1 MMSEPPGVPF
11 RAGFDH
17 ATSPELVG
25 ASFDGWSR
33 LRAES
38 PAFRS
43 DIAGAYDLWYLLR
56 YADIRS
62 ALQDHEL
69 FSSRSVQYV
78 GDSPQRLLPEEL
90 DPPEHAKYRRLLNAP
105 LSPAAVRAGEEQI
118 RTLCV
123 RLIDEI
129 APRGECDFL
138 TAFAQRFPTAI
149 FLGLMGLPVGKVT
162 EFVGR
167 AQTVLHV
174 TGEQD
179 PDFSQRTAAAT
190 GIIADIGA
198 AVASRRAT
206 PRDDMIS
213 TLVSSTVDDR
223 ALTDDELYQLGFLLY
238 LAGLDTVANVLTYS
252 FRFLAGRRD
261 LRSLLRDEP
270 GKIPDVVEELLRL
283 FSIASTVRVVTRDT
297 VFAGCPMKAGD
308 RVVLPTASA
317 GRDDRQYRD
326 PDEFRLDR
334 FAKAH
339 LAFGAGPH
347 RCAGAHLAR
356 LELRIALE
364 EWHSRIPDYELA
376 DEQALTEYVG
386 AVAGLTALPLRWEPT
401 TSRPL
406 CHSRLPHNGGGDDD

>member
-1 MMSEPPGVPF
+1 MLQLMMPESTGVPF

-38 PAFRS
+38 PAFKS
-43 DIAGAYDLWYLLR
+43 DIAGTYDLWYLLR
-56 YADIRS
+56 YADIKA

-69 FSSRSVQYV
+69 FSSRSVQYL

-105 LSPAAVRAGEEQI
+105 LAPSAIRAREDQI

-123 RLIDEI
+123 ALIDEI

-138 TAFAQRFPTAI
+138 TGFAQRFPTAI
-149 FLGLMGLPVGKVT
+149 FLDLMGLAAGKAA
-162 EFVGR
+162 EFIAR

-179 PDFSQRTAAAT
+179 PDLSRRATAAME
-190 GIIADIGA
+190 IIADIGA
-198 AVASRRAT
+198 AVASRRKT

-213 TLVSSTVDDR
+213 RLVSSTVDDR
-223 ALTDDELYQLGFLLY
+223 PLTDDELYQLGFLLY
-238 LAGLDTVANVLTYS
+238 LVGLDTTANVLTYS
-252 FRFLAGRRD
+252 FRFLAGRPD
-261 LRSLLRDEP
+261 LRSMLRGEP
-270 GKIPDVVEELLRL
+270 DKIPHAVEEFLRL
-283 FSIASTVRVVTRDT
+283 FSIASTVRVVTSDT
-297 VFAGCPMKAGD
+297 VFSGCPMKAHD

-317 GRDDRQYRD
+317 GRDGEQFPD

-334 FAKAH
+334 VPNAH
-339 LAFGAGPH
+339 LAFGTGPH

-364 EWHSRIPDYELA
+364 EWHRRIPDYELA
-376 DEQALTEYVG
+376 DDKPVTEYVG
-386 AVAGLTALPLRWEPT
+386 AVAGLTALPLRWQPQ
-401 TSRPL
+401 
-406 CHSRLPHNGGGDDD
+406 NGGDRDD

>member
-1 MMSEPPGVPF
+1 MLQLMMPESTGVPF

-25 ASFDGWSR
+25 ASFGGWSR

-43 DIAGAYDLWYLLR
+43 DVGGTYDLWYLLR
-56 YADIRS
+56 YADIRA
-62 ALQDHEL
+62 ALQDYEL

-78 GDSPQRLLPEEL
+78 GDSPQRMLPEEL

-105 LSPAAVRAGEEQI
+105 LSPSAIRTREEQI

-123 RLIDEI
+123 TLIDEI
-129 APRGECDFL
+129 APRGKCDFL
-138 TAFAQRFPTAI
+138 TGFAQRLPTTI
-149 FLGLMGLPVGKVT
+149 FLDLMGLPAGKAT
-162 EFVGR
+162 EFIAR

-179 PDFSQRTAAAT
+179 PDFSQRATAAME
-190 GIIADIGA
+190 IIADIGA
-198 AVASRRAT
+198 AVASRRET

-213 TLVSSTVDDR
+213 RLVTSTVDDR
-223 ALTDDELYQLGFLLY
+223 LLTDDELYQLGFLLY

-252 FRFLAGRRD
+252 FRFLAGRPD

-270 GKIPDVVEELLRL
+270 DKIPHAVEEFLRL
-283 FSIASTVRVVTRDT
+283 FSIASTVRVVTGDT
-297 VFAGCPMKAGD
+297 MFAGCPMKAGD

-317 GRDDRQYRD
+317 GRDGAQFPD

-334 FAKAH
+334 VPNAH

-364 EWHSRIPDYELA
+364 EWHRRIPDYQLA
-376 DEQALTEYVG
+376 DDKPVTEYVG
-386 AVAGLTALPLRWEPT
+386 AVAGLTALPLRWQP
-401 TSRPL
+401 RFG
-406 CHSRLPHNGGGDDD
+406 RQQQDGGDRDD

>member
-1 MMSEPPGVPF
+1 MTETTDVRF
-11 RAGFDH
+11 RHGFDH
-17 ATSPELVG
+17 ATSPELLG

-33 LRAES
+33 LRGQG

-43 DIAGAYDLWYLLR
+43 DIGGSYDLWYLLR
-56 YADIRS
+56 YADIS
-62 ALQDHEL
+62 AALRDHEL
-69 FSSRSVQYV
+69 FSSRSVQYL

-90 DPPEHAKYRRLLNAP
+90 DPPEHAKYRRLLTAP
-105 LSPAAVRAGEEQI
+105 LSLSAVRAREEQI

-123 RLIDEI
+123 TLIDEI

-138 TAFAQRFPTAI
+138 TAFAQRFPTTI
-149 FLGLMGLPVGKVT
+149 FMDLMGLPIGQT
-162 EFVGR
+162 AEFIAR

-179 PDFSQRTAAAT
+179 PDFSRRGTAAME
-190 GIIADIGA
+190 IIADIAA
-198 AVASRRAT
+198 AVASRRES
-206 PRDDMIS
+206 PQGDMIS
-213 TLVSSTVDDR
+213 LLVSSTVDDR
-223 ALTDDELYQLGFLLY
+223 PLTDDELYQLGFLLY

-252 FRFLAGRRD
+252 FRFLAERPD
-261 LRSLLRDEP
+261 LRSLLRREP
-270 GKIPDVVEELLRL
+270 DKIPHAVEEFLRL

-297 VFAGCPMKAGD
+297 EFAGCPMKAGD

-317 GRDDRQYRD
+317 GRDGGQYPD

-334 FAKAH
+334 SPNPH

-364 EWHSRIPDYELA
+364 EWHRRIPDYELA
-376 DEQALTEYVG
+376 ADTPVNEYVG
-386 AVAGLTALPLRWEPT
+386 AVAGLTALPLRWQA
-401 TSRPL
+401 
-406 CHSRLPHNGGGDDD
+406 

>member
-1 MMSEPPGVPF
+1 MRACRMEMLQLMMPESTGVPF

-17 ATSPELVG
+17 AMSPELVG

-43 DIAGAYDLWYLLR
+43 DIAGTYDLWYLLR
-56 YADIRS
+56 YADIKA
-62 ALQDHEL
+62 ALHDHEL
-69 FSSRSVQYV
+69 FSSRSVQYL

-105 LSPAAVRAGEEQI
+105 LSPSAIRAREDQI

-123 RLIDEI
+123 ALIDEI

-138 TAFAQRFPTAI
+138 TGFAQRFPTAI
-149 FLGLMGLPVGKVT
+149 FLDLMGLPAGKAA
-162 EFVGR
+162 EFIGR

-179 PDFSQRTAAAT
+179 PDFSQRATAALE
-190 GIIADIGA
+190 IIADIGA
-198 AVASRRAT
+198 AVASRRET

-213 TLVSSTVDDR
+213 RLVSSTVDDR
-223 ALTDDELYQLGFLLY
+223 PLTDDELYQLGFLLY
-238 LAGLDTVANVLTYS
+238 LAGLDTTANVLTYS
-252 FRFLAGRRD
+252 FRFLAGRPD
-261 LRSLLRDEP
+261 LRSMLRDEP
-270 GKIPDVVEELLRL
+270 DKIPHAVEEFLRL
-283 FSIASTVRVVTRDT
+283 FSIASTVRVVTSDT
-297 VFAGCPMKAGD
+297 VFAGCPMKADD

-317 GRDDRQYRD
+317 GRDGAQFPD

-334 FAKAH
+334 VPNAH
-339 LAFGAGPH
+339 LAFGTGPH

-364 EWHSRIPDYELA
+364 EWHRRIPDYALA
-376 DEQALTEYVG
+376 DDKPVTEYVG
-386 AVAGLTALPLRWEPT
+386 AVAGLTALPLRWQQQD
-401 TSRPL
+401 
-406 CHSRLPHNGGGDDD
+406 GGD

>member
-1 MMSEPPGVPF
+1 MTSESPGVPF

-38 PAFRS
+38 AAFRS
-43 DIAGAYDLWYLLR
+43 DIAGSYDLWYVLR
-56 YADIRS
+56 YGDIRA
-62 ALQDHEL
+62 ALQNHEL
-69 FSSRSVQYV
+69 FSSRSVQYL

-105 LSPAAVRAGEEQI
+105 LSPSAIRAREDQI
-118 RTLCV
+118 RTLCNT
-123 RLIDEI
+123 LIDEI
-129 APRGECDFL
+129 APHGECDFL
-138 TAFAQRFPTAI
+138 TGFAQRFPTAI
-149 FLGLMGLPVGKVT
+149 FLDLMGLSVSKAP
-162 EFVGR
+162 EFIAR

-174 TGEQD
+174 NSRQD
-179 PDFSQRTAAAT
+179 PDFSQRATAAME
-190 GIIADIGA
+190 IVADIGA
-198 AVASRRAT
+198 AVASRRQT
-206 PRDDMIS
+206 PRGDMIS
-213 TLVSSTVDDR
+213 SLVSATVDDR
-223 ALTDDELYQLGFLLY
+223 PLTDDELYQLGFLLY

-252 FRFLAGRRD
+252 FRFLAGRPD

-270 GKIPDVVEELLRL
+270 DKIPQAVEELLRL
-283 FSIASTVRVVTRDT
+283 FSIASTVRVVTEDT

-317 GRDDRQYRD
+317 GRDGGQYLR
-326 PDEFRLDR
+326 PDEFKLDR
-334 FAKAH
+334 FANAH

-364 EWHSRIPDYELA
+364 EWHRRIPDYELA
-376 DEQALTEYVG
+376 GDQPVTEYVG
-386 AVAGLTALPLRWEPT
+386 AVAGLTALPLRWQPAPGPQPT
-401 TSRPL
+401 PQ
-406 CHSRLPHNGGGDDD
+406 PQDEGDRDD